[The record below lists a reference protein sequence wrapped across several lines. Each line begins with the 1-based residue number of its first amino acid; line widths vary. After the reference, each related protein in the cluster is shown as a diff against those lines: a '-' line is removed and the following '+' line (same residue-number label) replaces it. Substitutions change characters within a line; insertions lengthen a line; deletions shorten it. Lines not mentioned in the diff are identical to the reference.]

1 MERWRLRDN
10 GDSYYEV
17 ILARQFNR
25 AVDAEIRLIGNILY
39 NKKVALSELATKS
52 DGSSAYKNSRGIVVR
67 ILSMHH

>member
-52 DGSSAYKNSRGIVVR
+52 DGSSAYKNRPSIEG
-67 ILSMHH
+67 SWFAF

>member
-25 AVDAEIRLIGNILY
+25 AVDAQIRLIGNILY
-39 NKKVALSELATKS
+39 NKKESERATMG
-52 DGSSAYKNSRGIVVR
+52 DCSSVNKNRPFIGGFAF
-67 ILSMHH
+67 